1 MVSPPPAPQESLED
15 ILHAIRD
22 FDLRNEVDS
31 FVHACPEHR
40 SLVTRLLQYF
50 ITPSDSESSGGSLK
64 RDRAQLSP
72 TRPAPILIGS
82 SNPGQPALALPD
94 QLDTCRCRVHDLSF
108 IQPRKK
114 LDLAFTPTHLLL
126 AVQKPDRL
134 VHIEAFYP
142 LHDVVW
148 AVLVPSPDKAKPH
161 WTVALF
167 IRNGIRSGS
176 SLTETSLTTIV
187 FGFFQDSP
195 TLTITGVEKEK
206 EITPSKSDDTECQTI
221 LKSNLQR
228 ITEVIQRYLPN
239 CLLVRS
245 SPTTLVKSKSSSPQ
259 GELLALSGH
268 PVRCYW
274 KAREGFLYFLDHGLF
289 YGFKKP
295 ILFFPLSDITDL
307 EVRNIMTRTFDLHLT
322 WMPQEGQTIQGPHAK
337 KPRADEHGADVDDN
351 TVEVELEF
359 SMIDNA
365 EFDIIMAYIRH
376 RKVAAQSLMGQID
389 QSSLGPVQKDT
400 ARNNVNRSTQG
411 AAEDVLGKGKSTPT
425 GDTTSSH
432 TILHLDHDY
441 DEDDDSD
448 FCPLPEDVEDDNA
461 SDVASEESDDSNSSA
476 SDNDYDGMGSEGE
489 NAMDVGQSDS
499 EDEEAEDVD
508 LGSEDSD

>member
-1 MVSPPPAPQESLED
+1 MVSPPPASQASLGD
-15 ILHAIRD
+15 ILHGIHD
-22 FDLRNEVDS
+22 LDLRNDVDS

-50 ITPSDSESSGGSLK
+50 ATSNGSESNGGSLK
-64 RDRAQLSP
+64 RDRTQLSP
-72 TRPAPILIGS
+72 ARPPATLVGS
-82 SNPGQPALALPD
+82 TNPGQPALALPD

-114 LDLAFTPTHLLL
+114 VDLAFVSTHLLL
-126 AVQKPDRL
+126 AVQKPDQP

-142 LHDVVW
+142 LDDVVW

-167 IRNGIRSGS
+167 IRNGTPSES
-176 SLTETSLTTIV
+176 SPTERSLTTIV

-195 TLTITGVEKEK
+195 TLTITGVEEEK
-206 EITPSKSDDTECQTI
+206 ETTPPKSDGTERQTTP
-221 LKSNLQR
+221 KSNLQR
-228 ITEVIQRYLPN
+228 VTEVIQRYIPN
-239 CLLVRS
+239 CQLVRS
-245 SPTTLVKSKSSSPQ
+245 SPAALLKSKSSSPQ

-274 KAREGFLYFLDHGLF
+274 KAREGFLYFLDQGLF

-307 EVRNIMTRTFDLHLT
+307 DVRNIMTRTFDLHLT
-322 WMPQEGQTIQGPHAK
+322 WVPQDGQTIQGPHAK
-337 KPRADEHGADVDDN
+337 KPRPDERGADD
-351 TVEVELEF
+351 TAGEVMLEF

-365 EFDIIMAYIRH
+365 EFDAIMAYIQH

-389 QSSLGPVQKDT
+389 QSSSGSTDKDT
-400 ARNNVNRSTQG
+400 VGKNANASPESAAKGASTSAG
-411 AAEDVLGKGKSTPT
+411 N
-425 GDTTSSH
+425 TSSGN
-432 TILHLDHDY
+432 TILQLNHDY

-448 FCPLPEDVEDDNA
+448 FCPLPGDVEDDNA
-461 SDVASEESDDSNSSA
+461 SEVASEESYASSSSVSDGNGDDM
-476 SDNDYDGMGSEGE
+476 DSECD
-489 NAMDVGQSDS
+489 NAMEVGQSGSEAADS